1 MCRNIDQ
8 IKEVDDDISGSKSH
22 TISPSRVM
30 KENYH
35 PMKILLGHIR
45 MEHKVDKNFNLLRQ
59 EFGQIWA
66 LPGPFAI
73 AKNTYVVSNIVF
85 LFRFCFCEGGH
96 LKEYP
101 YQLVPGDSFIIQVI
115 FPSAILSPTCF
126 ISFNLILC
134 LFVTLNDLYII
145 VTAEHRA
152 KIYFQKCRLGKCKNW
167 EEKTYLTTKWF
178 GL

>member
-66 LPGPFAI
+66 LPGPLAI
-73 AKNTYVVSNIVF
+73 AKITF
-85 LFRFCFCEGGH
+85 M
-96 LKEYP
+96 
-101 YQLVPGDSFIIQVI
+101 
-115 FPSAILSPTCF
+115 LS
-126 ISFNLILC
+126 
-134 LFVTLNDLYII
+134 VTLFFFSDFAFVKVDI
-145 VTAEHRA
+145 
-152 KIYFQKCRLGKCKNW
+152 
-167 EEKTYLTTKWF
+167 
-178 GL
+178 

>member
-73 AKNTYVVSNIVF
+73 AKITYVVSIIVF
-85 LFRFCFCEGGH
+85 LFRILLLWRWTFERISLSISAWGLLYYSGHISLCHTFTNLLHQFQSHFVFVCNCEWFAYNCNGC
-96 LKEYP
+96 
-101 YQLVPGDSFIIQVI
+101 
-115 FPSAILSPTCF
+115 ALSK
-126 ISFNLILC
+126 NLFSEMLPWK
-134 LFVTLNDLYII
+134 V
-145 VTAEHRA
+145 
-152 KIYFQKCRLGKCKNW
+152 
-167 EEKTYLTTKWF
+167 
-178 GL
+178 

>member
-1 MCRNIDQ
+1 
-8 IKEVDDDISGSKSH
+8 
-22 TISPSRVM
+22 M

-66 LPGPFAI
+66 LPGPFAV
-73 AKNTYVVSNIVF
+73 AKITYMMLVIVF

-115 FPSAILSPTCF
+115 FHSAILSPTCF
-126 ISFNLILC
+126 IGFNLILC
-134 LFVTLNDLYII
+134 LFVTVNDLYII
-145 VTAEHRA
+145 VTGEHRA
-152 KIYFQKCRLGKCKNW
+152 KIYFQKWKV
-167 EEKTYLTTKWF
+167 
-178 GL
+178 

>member
-59 EFGQIWA
+59 EFGQILA
-66 LPGPFAI
+66 LPGPFAV
-73 AKNTYVVSNIVF
+73 AKITYMMLVIVF
-85 LFRFCFCEGGH
+85 LFRFCFCECGH

-134 LFVTLNDLYII
+134 LFVTVNDLYII
-145 VTAEHRA
+145 VTGEHRA
-152 KIYFQKCRLGKCKNW
+152 KIYFQKWKV
-167 EEKTYLTTKWF
+167 
-178 GL
+178 

>member
-1 MCRNIDQ
+1 MMISLDLSPIQSPHPESWKKIIIPWKYFWDTSEWNI
-8 IKEVDDDISGSKSH
+8 KWTKIS
-22 TISPSRVM
+22 I
-30 KENYH
+30 Y
-35 PMKILLGHIR
+35 
-45 MEHKVDKNFNLLRQ
+45 F
-59 EFGQIWA
+59 
-66 LPGPFAI
+66 
-73 AKNTYVVSNIVF
+73 AKNLAKFGLFLVLGYSQNHIYVVGNIVF

-134 LFVTLNDLYII
+134 LFVTLNDLHII
-145 VTAEHRA
+145 VTTEHRA

>member
-73 AKNTYVVSNIVF
+73 AKITYMLFTYNIVF
-85 LFRFCFCEGGH
+85 LFRFCYCEGGH

-134 LFVTLNDLYII
+134 MFVTVNDLHII
-145 VTAEHRA
+145 VTVEHWA
-152 KIYFQKCRLGKCKNW
+152 KKSFSEMLPWKV
-167 EEKTYLTTKWF
+167 
-178 GL
+178 

>member
-66 LPGPFAI
+66 LPGPFAT
-73 AKNTYVVSNIVF
+73 AKITYVVSNIVF

-134 LFVTLNDLYII
+134 MLVTVNDLYII
-145 VTAEHRA
+145 VTAEHWA
-152 KIYFQKCRLGKCKNW
+152 KKLFSEMPPWKV
-167 EEKTYLTTKWF
+167 
-178 GL
+178 

>member
-1 MCRNIDQ
+1 MMISLDLSPIQSPHPESWKKIIIPWKYFWDTSEWNI
-8 IKEVDDDISGSKSH
+8 KWTKIS
-22 TISPSRVM
+22 I
-30 KENYH
+30 Y
-35 PMKILLGHIR
+35 
-45 MEHKVDKNFNLLRQ
+45 F
-59 EFGQIWA
+59 
-66 LPGPFAI
+66 
-73 AKNTYVVSNIVF
+73 AKNSAKFGLFLVLGYSQNHIYVVGNIVF

-134 LFVTLNDLYII
+134 LFITVNDLHII
-145 VTAEHRA
+145 VTAEHWA
-152 KIYFQKCRLGKCKNW
+152 KIYFQKCCLGKCKNW

>member
-1 MCRNIDQ
+1 MCRNIDK

-66 LPGPFAI
+66 LPGPFAK
-73 AKNTYVVSNIVF
+73 AKITYEVSYIVF

-115 FPSAILSPTCF
+115 FPSAILLPTCF

-134 LFVTLNDLYII
+134 IFVTVNDLHMI

-152 KIYFQKCRLGKCKNW
+152 KNLFSEMPPWKV
-167 EEKTYLTTKWF
+167 
-178 GL
+178 